1 MRKFFVLLRKE
12 IKELLTPVMVVPFV
26 LVIGV
31 FALMGQFVDFE
42 EITGDDGVGGDG
54 FKIVW
59 INEDTGGLSKALF
72 EGLSQQGYELL
83 ELEGSFGEGVDVSLV
98 AKFARENDALAIV
111 KIPPKFSTDL
121 RLMKMPKVEIYNLV
135 KDFSIISSIGSSSVD
150 GLQIALS
157 EILSSRLI
165 AERLPLLNPEFLKQP
180 VSVEDHV
187 VIGEKS
193 AKISF
198 SEVMSFVQS
207 QSTLVPILLILIII
221 VAAQMVAVAVA
232 SEKENKTFEILLSS
246 PVSRKAIV
254 FAKILAAAF
263 VALLFSGFYMV
274 GFNFYMSGFD
284 LGITSDASTSALAML
299 GVVVTPFGYLL
310 IALSLFLATLCALAI
325 AIILGIL
332 AEDVK
337 GVQMVTTPL
346 VILVI
351 IPYMVTL
358 FVDVNSLSIWAK
370 YLIYA
375 IPFSHPFLAL
385 NNAMLG
391 KEELIIYGLV
401 YLGIVFLLLIIFAS
415 KIFNSD
421 KVLTFKLNFKWGK
434 K

>member
-1 MRKFFVLLRKE
+1 MRKFFVLLKKE

-26 LVIGV
+26 LVVAV

-42 EITGDDGVGGDG
+42 EIVSEESGGG
-54 FKIVW
+54 GLKIVW
-59 INEDTGGLSKALF
+59 INGDTGGLSRALF
-72 EGLSQQGYELL
+72 NGLNKKGYELL
-83 ELEGSFGEGVDVSLV
+83 ELDGVFDEGADLLSAV
-98 AKFARENDALAIV
+98 KFARENEAVAIM
-111 KIPPKFSTDL
+111 KIPPKFSADL

-135 KDFSIISSIGSSSVD
+135 ENFSIISSIGSGAIDNLKIVL
-150 GLQIALS
+150 G

-165 AERLPLLNPEFLKQP
+165 SERLPLLNPEFLKQP
-180 VSVEDHV
+180 LKALDHV
-187 VIGEKS
+187 VISGKS
-193 AKISF
+193 AQISF

-207 QSTLVPILLILIII
+207 QSTVVPILLILIII
-221 VAAQMVAVAVA
+221 IAAQMVAVAVA

-246 PVSRKAIV
+246 PVSRKSIV

-263 VALLFSGFYMV
+263 VALLFSGFYMI
-274 GFNFYMSGFD
+274 GFSFYMSNFD
-284 LGITSDASTSALAML
+284 PGIASDDVSSALAAL
-299 GVVVTPFGYLL
+299 GVVITPFGYLL
-310 IALSLFLATLCALAI
+310 IGLSLFLATLCALAI

-351 IPYMVTL
+351 IPYVVTL
-358 FVDVNSLSIWAK
+358 FADVNSLSAWAK

-385 NNAMLG
+385 SNAMLG
-391 KEELIIYGLV
+391 KEELIIYGLF

-415 KIFNSD
+415 KVFGSD
-421 KVLTFKLNFKWGK
+421 KVLTFKLRWGK
-434 K
+434 KV